1 MTYYSWCCFG
11 GPREVRT
18 PGLLNA
24 IEARSQLRYGPKV
37 LPFIARACLACGPG
51 GIRTPGL
58 FSAIEARSQLR
69 YRPVRNSVKI
79 LPDTMTGVKEVY
91 YRWGLK
97 TGPAI
102 GSCFPGVDNC

>member
-1 MTYYSWCCFG
+1 MIYYSWCCFG

-37 LPFIARACLACGPG
+37 ILFVARACRACGPG

-69 YRPVRNSVKI
+69 YRPVRIAVKI
-79 LPDTMTGVKEVY
+79 LLDTGTDVKELQV
-91 YRWGLK
+91 
-97 TGPAI
+97 
-102 GSCFPGVDNC
+102 